1 MKAQEIRKQTNEQ
14 LVAQLDALKTELFNL
29 RFQQATGQLT
39 NTARLKTVKKTIAR
53 IKTVMTE
60 RENAAVQ
67 E

>member
-1 MKAQEIRKQTNEQ
+1 MNTQEIREKTNEE
-14 LVAQLDALKTELFNL
+14 LVSQLDALKTELFNL

-39 NTARLKTVKKTIAR
+39 NTARLKSVKKTIAR

-60 RENAAVQ
+60 RESAAGQ

>member
-1 MKAQEIRKQTNEQ
+1 MKAQEIREQTNEQ

-60 RENAAVQ
+60 HENAEVQ